1 MATIRAPF
9 NFVPLN
15 KKVYFPSWAKMI
27 SQDVPFSDGLSG
39 QLTYTITAETPIF
52 IRDGH
57 AGNDEDRNIVLE
69 FCHTDDNHYYIPG
82 TTVKGALRNVLEIL
96 SLGKMAQV
104 QNRFFGLRDLNGG
117 DKEFYRTK
125 VNTSN
130 VHCGWLKSEKGN
142 YYLDDCGT
150 PWRISAERIDEEYPG
165 LHMVDFIRNAH
176 DLKEDANRTAK
187 RKYELFRDNCPGESL
202 EGYFVLDAETGE
214 KINAG
219 GRTFRRFSEDGEGE
233 AGTLVFTG
241 QPGVRKQIEV
251 EEDGETKMKWTG
263 KFFEFAFPTRVQN
276 TIIVPAHVAKAFLS
290 IHADSPDYKDFRKE
304 QLMGGKK
311 IPVFF
316 ILDDNG
322 ELDAIGL
329 SYMFKYPSFSS
340 IYNGIPLD
348 MLSPE
353 RHDLCECLFGYTSKE
368 DSLKGRV
375 QMTAAVLQGEPSFYV
390 GEEGVKIVLSKP
402 HPSYYPIYLGKG
414 QTWNS
419 KKVEIAGRKRFPVR
433 DRSEIFDND
442 GSPDMERRIRP
453 LDSGSVFCGEVF
465 FHNLRPVEL
474 GALLSCMDFC
484 EHEDCCHSM
493 GQGKPLGYG
502 RVRIEITNVTAK
514 RIDSGTAY
522 SHSEARAAFCDEMEV
537 TMEGWSD
544 SVQLRELYAMARGI
558 PVGKGAQ
565 FQYMVMTTTGTNE
578 FNTARQEYAK
588 KGKQLGL
595 FTQILSSAPVPDAVL
610 DRNHDTKTKRI
621 DYEKVMEDIEYLRHV
636 DPKALEGKDGLIVIA
651 DAIARTEQMPQE
663 LVTEELTAIR
673 ESLAARE
680 KAIAK
685 FIIKEEKEK
694 AQNST
699 DSIAAPSTTP
709 VEEKGFLGAVTF
721 AKKQGGSV
729 FLKVLME
736 EGKHKGKKVDVTV
749 AINVN
754 TKNIKWD
761 RVKKVRV
768 EFDKGRNRYTYYKI
782 VN

>member
-1 MATIRAPF
+1 MIKAPF
-9 NFVPLN
+9 NFVPLF
-15 KKVYFPSWAKMI
+15 KKVYFPSWADKI

-39 QLTYTITAETPIF
+39 HLTYTITAETPIF

-57 AGNDEDRNIVLE
+57 ASNDEDRNVVME
-69 FCHTDDNHYYIPG
+69 FCHTDDNRYYIPG

-96 SLGKMAQV
+96 SLGKMTPV
-104 QNRFFGLRDLNGG
+104 QNRSFGLRDLNGG

-125 VNTSN
+125 VNNSN
-130 VHCGWLKSEKGN
+130 VLCGWLRVEKGDYFLEN
-142 YYLDDCGT
+142 CGT
-150 PWRISAERIDEEYPG
+150 PWRISAERIDEEYSG
-165 LHMVDFIRNAH
+165 LHLVDFIRNAR

-187 RKYELFRDNCPGESL
+187 RKYVLFRDNCPGESL
-202 EGYFVLDAETGE
+202 DGHFVFDSETDE
-214 KINAG
+214 IINAG
-219 GRTFRRFSEDGEGE
+219 GRNFRRFSEDGDGE

-241 QPGVRKQIEV
+241 QPGVRKQIKV

-263 KFFEFAFPTRVQN
+263 KFFEFAFPSKVQN
-276 TIIVPAHVAKAFLS
+276 TIIVPEHVVRTFLS

-304 QLMGGKK
+304 QLMDGKK

-340 IYNGIPLD
+340 IYNGIPLE
-348 MLSPE
+348 MLSSD
-353 RHDLCECLFGYTSKE
+353 RHDISECLFGYTGKE

-375 QMTAAVLQGEPSFYV
+375 QITAAILQGEPSFYV
-390 GEEGVKIVLSKP
+390 GEEGVKIVLAKP
-402 HPSYYPIYLGKG
+402 HPSYYPLYLGKG

-433 DRSEIFDND
+433 DKSEIFDNE

-453 LDSGSVFCGEVF
+453 LDSGSVFCGDVF

-484 EHEDCCHSM
+484 EHEVCCHSM

-502 RVRIEITNVTAK
+502 RVKMEVTNVVAKCIASDTAF
-514 RIDSGTAY
+514 SP
-522 SHSEARAAFCDEMEV
+522 SEARATFCNEMEA

-565 FQYMVMTTTGTNE
+565 FQYMVMNTTGSNE
-578 FNTARQEYAK
+578 FNMARQEYAK
-588 KGKQLGL
+588 NGKQLGL
-595 FTQILSSAPVPDAVL
+595 FTQILSSTVPDSTL
-610 DRNHDTKTKRI
+610 DRNSDTRAKRL
-621 DYEKVMEDIEYLRHV
+621 DNEKVMEDIEYLRHI
-636 DPKALEGKDGLIVIA
+636 DLKALEGKEGLIVIA
-651 DAIARTEQMPQE
+651 DAMTKMELLPKEQ
-663 LVTEELTAIR
+663 VTEELTAIR
-673 ESLAARE
+673 ESLTARE

-685 FIIKEEKEK
+685 IIMKEEKEK
-694 AQNST
+694 AQNTT
-699 DSIAAPSTTP
+699 DSIAEPSVTP
-709 VEEKGFLGAVTF
+709 VEEKGFLGAVTY
-721 AKKQGGSV
+721 AKKQGSSV
-729 FLKVLME
+729 SLKVLME
-736 EGKHKGKKVDVTV
+736 EGKDKGKKVEITV
-749 AINVN
+749 VVNVN

-761 RVKKVRV
+761 KVKKVRV
-768 EFDKGRNRYTYYKI
+768 EFDKVKNRYTYYKI

>member
-1 MATIRAPF
+1 MIKAPF
-9 NFVPLN
+9 NFVPLF
-15 KKVYFPSWAKMI
+15 KKVYFPSWADKI

-57 AGNDEDRNIVLE
+57 AGNDEDRTVVQE
-69 FCHTDDNHYYIPG
+69 FCHTDDNRYYIPG

-96 SLGKMAQV
+96 SLGKMSQV
-104 QNRFFGLRDLNGG
+104 QNRSFGLRDLNGG

-130 VHCGWLKSEKGN
+130 VRCGWLRVEGDN
-142 YYLDDCGT
+142 YCLEDCGT
-150 PWRISAERIDEEYPG
+150 PWRISAERIDEEYSG
-165 LHMVDFIRNAH
+165 LHLVDFIRNAH

-187 RKYELFRDNCPGESL
+187 RKYLLFRDNCPGESL
-202 EGYFVLDAETGE
+202 DGHFVFDAETE
-214 KINAG
+214 KKINAG
-219 GRTFRRFSEDGEGE
+219 GRTLRRFSEDGDGE

-241 QPGVRKQIEV
+241 QPGVRKQVEV

-263 KFFEFAFPTRVQN
+263 KFFEFAFPARVQN
-276 TIIVPAHVAKAFLS
+276 TITVPAHVVRAFLS
-290 IHADSPDYKDFRKE
+290 IHADSPDYKDFRRE
-304 QLMGGKK
+304 QLMDGKK

-340 IYNGIPLD
+340 IYNGIPLE

-353 RHDLCECLFGYTSKE
+353 RHDLCECLFGYTGKE

-375 QMTAAVLQGEPSFYV
+375 QMTAAVLQGEPLFYV

-402 HPSYYPIYLGKG
+402 HPSYYPTYLGKG

-433 DRSEIFDND
+433 DKSEIFDNE
-442 GSPDMERRIRP
+442 GSPDMERHIRP
-453 LDSGSVFCGEVF
+453 LDSGSVFCGKVL

-484 EHEDCCHSM
+484 EHEDCCHNL

-502 RVRIEITNVTAK
+502 RVKIKVTDVTVK
-514 RIDSGTAY
+514 RIVSDTAY
-522 SHSEARAAFCDEMEV
+522 APSDVRAIFCDEMEA
-537 TMEGWSD
+537 TMEGWAD
-544 SVQLRELYAMARGI
+544 SIQLRELYAMARGI
-558 PVGKGAQ
+558 PAGKGTQ

-578 FNTARQEYAK
+578 FNAARQEYAK

-595 FTQILSSAPVPDAVL
+595 FTQILSSTVPDAVL
-610 DRNHDTKTKRI
+610 DRNYDTSTKRI
-621 DYEKVMEDIEYLRHV
+621 DYEKVMEDIEYLRQL
-636 DPKALEGKDGLIVIA
+636 DPKALEGKEGLVIIA
-651 DAIARTEQMPQE
+651 DAMTRMEQMPKEQ
-663 LVTEELTAIR
+663 VTEDIKAIR
-673 ESLAARE
+673 DSLAARE

-685 FIIKEEKEK
+685 IIIKEEKEK
-694 AQNST
+694 AQNTIEST
-699 DSIAAPSTTP
+699 AAPSTTP
-709 VEEKGFLGAVTF
+709 VEKGFLGTLTY
-721 AKKQGGSV
+721 AKKQGSSV
-729 FLKVLME
+729 CLRVLME
-736 EGKHKGKKVDVTV
+736 EGKDKGKKVEVTV
-749 AINVN
+749 AININ

-761 RVKKVRV
+761 KVKKVRV
-768 EFDKGRNRYTYYKI
+768 EFDRGRNKYTYYKI
-782 VN
+782 VK